1 MSEHHSTPLNLTPSP
16 SVFLAA
22 VAQRTRRLRLG
33 ALVYV
38 LPAHHP
44 LRLAEEICML
54 DHLSQGRLEVGI
66 GRGASAARTAL
77 FRRRSGSGA
86 GDVCRGLQRDHA
98 GADAGEVDFQANT
111 IISKTCRSK

>member
-22 VAQRTRRLRLG
+22 VAQRTKRLRLG

-54 DHLSQGRLEVGI
+54 DHLSHGRAEIGV
-66 GRGASAARTAL
+66 GRGVSPFELRLPLEPVTRTRVAPS
-77 FRRRSGSGA
+77 R
-86 GDVCRGLQRDHA
+86 
-98 GADAGEVDFQANT
+98 
-111 IISKTCRSK
+111 